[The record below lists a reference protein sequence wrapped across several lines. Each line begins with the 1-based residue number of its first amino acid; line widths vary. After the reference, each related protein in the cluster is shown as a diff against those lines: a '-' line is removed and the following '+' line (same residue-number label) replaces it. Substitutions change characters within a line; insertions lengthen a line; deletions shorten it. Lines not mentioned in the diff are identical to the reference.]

1 MKPVAVFADSRCMR
15 IECQA
20 ETASLDERD
29 RNRNRLVLVMPTM
42 NSLNRNPLG
51 FWSAASIL
59 LLTLLVSPLVA
70 QSERRSLFNG
80 RDLDGWEHVGPGSF
94 VVENGLLKTRGGMG
108 LLWYTHE
115 KIQRATVRVIFRL
128 TAKDADSGLFI
139 RIPEKPTEPWMPVNR
154 GYEAEIGDWPDEYS
168 RAGVLYSFTQTQSHP
183 LKPLGEW
190 NTMEVTIDGP
200 HTIIFV
206 NGEKITDF
214 HEGDTVPD
222 KKESSDPERGPRPD
236 SGYIGLQNEPGP
248 EVDFK
253 EVSLLLLPK

>member
-1 MKPVAVFADSRCMR
+1 MK
-15 IECQA
+15 
-20 ETASLDERD
+20 
-29 RNRNRLVLVMPTM
+29 
-42 NSLNRNPLG
+42 SLNQSRLA
-51 FWSAASIL
+51 FLSATSAL
-59 LLTLLVSPLVA
+59 FLTLLAGSLGA
-70 QSERRSLFNG
+70 QSERQALFNG
-80 RDLDGWEHVGPGSF
+80 KNLDGWEHVGPGSF
-94 VVENGLLKTRGGMG
+94 VVEDGFLKTRGGMG
-108 LLWYTHE
+108 LLWYTRE
-115 KIQRATVRVIFRL
+115 KIERATVRVVFRL

-139 RIPEKPTEPWMPVNR
+139 RIPERPTEPWMPVNR

-168 RAGVLYSFTQTQSHP
+168 RAGVLYRFTGTQLHP

-214 HEGDTVPD
+214 HEGDSVPA
-222 KKESSDPERGPRPD
+222 KKESSDPERGRRPD

-253 EVSLLLLPK
+253 EVSLLPLPPR

>member
-1 MKPVAVFADSRCMR
+1 VEFAWV
-15 IECQA
+15 
-20 ETASLDERD
+20 
-29 RNRNRLVLVMPTM
+29 NVTM
-42 NSLNRNPLG
+42 NSLTRNTPR
-51 FWSAASIL
+51 FWLATSAL
-59 LLTLLVSPLVA
+59 MLTLLVGSLGA
-70 QSERRSLFNG
+70 QSERRALFNG
-80 RDLDGWEHVGPGSF
+80 RNLDGWEHVGPGSF
-94 VVENGLLKTRGGMG
+94 VVEGGLLKTRGGMG
-108 LLWYTHE
+108 LLWFTHE
-115 KIQRATVRVIFRL
+115 KIQRATVRVVFRL

-168 RAGVLYSFTQTQSHP
+168 RAGVLYSFTGTQSHP
-183 LKPLGEW
+183 LKPAGEW
-190 NTMEVTIDGP
+190 NTMEVTIDGS

-214 HEGDTVPD
+214 HEGDSVPA

-253 EVSLLLLPK
+253 EVSVMPLPR